1 MLRILSLMTM
11 MALLCK
17 INCQLSDRIFADEKS
32 NQKKVEETSKNDNPD
47 VKLTAGTWQDVEAA
61 VAKNTG
67 KIVVVDIWS
76 TSCLPCMQEF
86 PNLVEIHKNHG
97 EKVVCISFNV
107 DYVGIKS
114 KPATTYEK
122 KVQEFLQKHNATCM
136 NFLCTSPSDEIFQTL
151 ELPSIPAVYVYGVDG
166 KLRKRFDDS
175 LFEDG
180 KDEAFNYK
188 DDVNPFVAELLKDA
202 K

>member
-1 MLRILSLMTM
+1 MLRILSLTM
-11 MALLCK
+11 LVTLLC
-17 INCQLSDRIFADEKS
+17 INSQHTARIFADEKS
-32 NQKKVEETSKNDNPD
+32 DQKKVEETSRVDNPD
-47 VKLTAGTWQDVEAA
+47 VKLKAGKWKDVEAI
-61 VAKNTG
+61 VAKSTG

-86 PNLVEIHKNHG
+86 PHLLEIQKKYG
-97 EKVVCISFNV
+97 DKVVCISFNV

-114 KPATTYEK
+114 KPAQTYEK
-122 KVQEFLQKHNATCM
+122 NVQKFLQKHNATCM

-166 KLRKRFDDS
+166 KLLKRFDDT
-175 LFEDG
+175 LFVDG
-180 KDEAFNYK
+180 KYEAFNYK
-188 DDVNPFVAELLKDA
+188 DDVNPFVEGLLKDV